1 MPSVPAIVDAL
12 EQAVRTRK
20 LGAVI
25 VGSSGSGKSSA
36 LFAGLLPR
44 LREAGGYQFAC
55 FRPGSQPFYALA
67 GALLPL
73 LKPYLPRVIAA
84 IAALLLAAGLTLAL
98 GQGLKHLID
107 DGFAGGLGTLDRAAL
122 VMGALVAALAI
133 TTTTRFYLVSWLGE
147 RVAADLR
154 QRFFDHVTGLSP
166 SYFETARIGDVMSRL
181 TADVGLLQSLIGSA
195 ISMGVRQAIT
205 GAGAFVMLVLT
216 SAKLAGL
223 IALILPVVML
233 PLIFFGRRE
242 RKLSKAA
249 QERIGDL
256 AAQAEETLGGIRAIQ
271 AFTQE
276 DRARARFAAGSEAA
290 VRAALKRVFSRSLLI
305 LAVILLGF
313 GAITFSLWVGGR
325 DVIDGRISGGELTAF
340 VFYAV
345 LMASSGAT
353 VSELWGEIQRA
364 AAAADRL
371 GEVLAIAP
379 AIAAPAKPLALPPAQ
394 GRVVFEAVTLRYP
407 SRPDTPALSDF
418 SLVVEPGE
426 AIALVGPS
434 GAGKTSVLS
443 LLLRF
448 YDPSAGR
455 ILLDGA
461 EITQLDPRA
470 LRTRLGLVPQEP
482 VIFSASIA
490 ENIRLGRPDA
500 TDAEVAAAAE
510 AAAAAEFIAALP
522 QGFATELGTRG
533 VTLSG
538 GQRQRIAI
546 ARAIL
551 RDPTVLLLD
560 EATSALD
567 AESEFAV
574 QQALARLCQGRTSI
588 TVAHRLATV
597 RRADRIVVMD
607 AGRVV
612 AIGTHEALLAEGG
625 LYARLAALQFTDG
638 SR

>member
-1 MPSVPAIVDAL
+1 
-12 EQAVRTRK
+12 
-20 LGAVI
+20 
-25 VGSSGSGKSSA
+25 
-36 LFAGLLPR
+36 
-44 LREAGGYQFAC
+44 
-55 FRPGSQPFYALA
+55 
-67 GALLPL
+67 
-73 LKPYLPRVIAA
+73 
-84 IAALLLAAGLTLAL
+84 
-98 GQGLKHLID
+98 
-107 DGFAGGLGTLDRAAL
+107 L
-122 VMGALVAALAI
+122 VTALAI
-133 TTTTRFYLVSWLGE
+133 STTTRFYLVSWLGE

-166 SYFETARIGDVMSRL
+166 AYFETARIGDVMSRL

-205 GAGAFVMLVLT
+205 GIGAFVMLVLT

-223 IALILPVVML
+223 IALILPLVVL

-242 RKLSKAA
+242 RRLSKAA
-249 QERIGDL
+249 QERIGAL

-271 AFTQE
+271 SFTQE
-276 DRARARFAAGSEAA
+276 GRARARFAAGSEEA
-290 VRAALKRVFSRSLLI
+290 VSAALRRVFSRSLLI

-313 GAITFSLWVGGR
+313 GAVTFSLWVGGR
-325 DVIDGRISGGELTAF
+325 DVIEGRISGGELTAF

-379 AIAAPAKPLALPPAQ
+379 AIAAPAVPLPLPPAQ

-407 SRPDTPALSDF
+407 TRPDNPALSDF

-461 EITQLDPRA
+461 EVTQLDPRA

-490 ENIRLGRPDA
+490 ENIRLGRPEA

-510 AAAAAEFIAALP
+510 AAAAADFIAALP
-522 QGFATELGTRG
+522 DGYATELGTRG

-574 QQALARLCQGRTSI
+574 QKALARLCEGRTSI

-607 AGRVV
+607 QGRII
-612 AIGTHEALLAEGG
+612 ATGTHEALLAEGG

-638 SR
+638 AQTQSP

>member
-1 MPSVPAIVDAL
+1 MTPTPSASLAAL
-12 EQAVRTRK
+12 
-20 LGAVI
+20 
-25 VGSSGSGKSSA
+25 
-36 LFAGLLPR
+36 GL
-44 LREAGGYQFAC
+44 
-55 FRPGSQPFYALA
+55 
-67 GALLPL
+67 LLPL
-73 LKPYLPRVIAA
+73 LKPYLPRVFAA
-84 IAALLLAAGLTLAL
+84 ITALLLAAGLTLAL

-107 DGFAGGLGTLDRAAL
+107 DGFVGGPGALDRAAL
-122 VMGALVAALAI
+122 VMGGLITALAAA
-133 TTTTRFYLVSWLGE
+133 TTTRFYLVSWLGE

-154 QRFFDHVTGLSP
+154 QRFFDHVTRLSP
-166 SYFETARIGDVMSRL
+166 AYFETARIGDVMSRL
-181 TADVGLLQSLIGSA
+181 TADIALLQSLIGSA

-205 GAGAFVMLVLT
+205 GVGAFAMLVLT

-223 IALILPVVML
+223 IALILPMVVL
-233 PLIFFGRRE
+233 PLVFFGRRE
-242 RKLSKAA
+242 RRLSRAA

-276 DRARARFAAGSEAA
+276 DLARARFAAGSEAA
-290 VRAALKRVFSRSLLI
+290 VRAALRRIFSRSLLI

-325 DVIDGRISGGELTAF
+325 DVIEGRISGGELSAF

-371 GEVLAIAP
+371 AEVLAIQP
-379 AIAAPAKPLALPPAQ
+379 AIAAPANPLPLPPAK
-394 GRVVFEAVTLRYP
+394 GRVVFEGVTLRYP
-407 SRPDTPALSDF
+407 TRPDSAALSDF

-461 EITQLDPRA
+461 EITRLDPRA
-470 LRTRLGLVPQEP
+470 LRSRLGLVPQEP
-482 VIFSASIA
+482 VIFSASVA
-490 ENIRLGRPDA
+490 ENIRLGRPEA
-500 TDAEVAAAAE
+500 TDAEVMAAAE
-510 AAAAAEFIAALP
+510 AAAAAEFIATLP
-522 QGFATELGTRG
+522 EGYATELGTRG

-538 GQRQRIAI
+538 GQRQRLAI

-551 RDPTVLLLD
+551 RDPAVLLLD

-574 QQALARLCQGRTSI
+574 QQALARLCKGRTSI

-607 AGRVV
+607 QGRIV
-612 AIGTHEALLAEGG
+612 ATGTHEVLLAEGG
-625 LYARLAALQFTDG
+625 LYARLAALQFTDAG
-638 SR
+638 KAP